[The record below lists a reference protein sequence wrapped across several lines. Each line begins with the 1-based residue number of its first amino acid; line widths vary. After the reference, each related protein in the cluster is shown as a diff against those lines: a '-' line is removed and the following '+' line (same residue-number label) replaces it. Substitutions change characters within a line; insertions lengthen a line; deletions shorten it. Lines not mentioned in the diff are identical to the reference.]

1 MLILRGTIQQLKE
14 AKTTVFIFNRIK
26 RGGLL
31 GSLDSSRKTS
41 SLAGARPRGDVLRSV
56 RLSGDA

>member
-26 RGGLL
+26 RG
-31 GSLDSSRKTS
+31 DS
-41 SLAGARPRGDVLRSV
+41 
-56 RLSGDA
+56 